1 MVLRPPRS
9 TRTDTLFPYTTL
21 FRSAYL
27 SPEGERA
34 GFVARGGPIEETS
47 MNWFGRKAASSP
59 ARPALSRVYGTWS
72 APAPLS
78 WEAQVRAGYLD
89 NAIVQRS
96 VRLVAR
102 SEEHTSELQSL
113 MRISYAVFCLNK

>member
-1 MVLRPPRS
+1 MRKARPPGVRRVGEKHSALQGRGLEEGKSCAWPLS
-9 TRTDTLFPYTTL
+9 TAASEQARKP
-21 FRSAYL
+21 AYL

-34 GFVARGGPIEETS
+34 GFVARGWPIEETS

-78 WEAQVRAGYLD
+78 WEADRK
-89 NAIVQRS
+89 S
-96 VRLVAR
+96 TRLN
-102 SEEHTSELQSL
+102 SSH
-113 MRISYAVFCLNK
+113 